1 MIEEVGDLG
10 AGIDDGACFCL
21 VVLLFAGEDGRE
33 EDPTEEAFAE
43 GPLASL
49 DFQDV
54 DIASG
59 ISGVAGVTGRGRR
72 PLSPRRVDRT
82 AVVPIAPG
90 PMFVEDVVLEERSW
104 DDFAHEAERGSRA
117 TRV

>member
-59 ISGVAGVTGRGRR
+59 ISGVAGRGRR